1 MIHVCKYVI
10 VPKNLSSV
18 LQEYTEQG
26 YRVIALGYRVLDEV
40 DYVQV
45 QKMNRNEIEKDFEFG
60 GLIVLENRLKPQTK
74 GVINVLK
81 SARIKVVMVT
91 GKNFNYFLN
100 SYLLILT
107 VILTNNWNS
116 I

>member
-1 MIHVCKYVI
+1 MPLVFACLNNTHTCTYVL
-10 VPKNLSSV
+10 VPQNLSST

-26 YRVIALGYRVLDEV
+26 YRVIALGYRILDEV

-60 GLIVLENRLKPQTK
+60 GLIVLENRLKPQTT

-91 GKNFNYFLN
+91 GRLYFN
-100 SYLLILT
+100 
-107 VILTNNWNS
+107 
-116 I
+116 